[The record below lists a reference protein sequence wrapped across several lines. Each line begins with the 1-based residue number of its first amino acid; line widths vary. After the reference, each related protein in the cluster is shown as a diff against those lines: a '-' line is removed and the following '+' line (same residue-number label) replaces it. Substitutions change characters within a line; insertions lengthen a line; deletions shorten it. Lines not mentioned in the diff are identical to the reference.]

1 MSLQQRHLL
10 DLSEQDEG
18 GDTTEQSATSD
29 SLGKFASSSPPLRNT
44 LRLLVSLDAI
54 EQVQFT

>member
-29 SLGKFASSSPPLRNT
+29 SVEKFASSSPPLRNT

-54 EQVQFT
+54 